1 MAGLGHWTC
10 SARHPRRA
18 FPTRAPVSRGDVTR
32 EFTRP
37 YDGRV
42 RAAQVTRL
50 DGPDA
55 VEVVDLPEPS
65 GDGVVIEVAAAGVCF
80 PDVLLTRGQY
90 QVTPD
95 LPFVPGSEVA
105 GRVRSAPVGSGYA
118 AGDRVAAF
126 PFLGGFAEVVE
137 ADPAMV
143 FPLPD
148 SVTYE
153 QGAALPMNYL
163 TCHFALRER
172 GRLRDGRDRA
182 RARARPAASAPRR
195 CSWPPRGVPG
205 SSRSCRRRTRREVAR
220 AAGAH
225 EVVLADGFRDAVA
238 GLTSGR
244 GVDVVVDPVGGDR
257 FTDSLRSLAPGG
269 RLLVIG
275 FTAGSIPEVKV
286 NRLLLGNI
294 SVVGV
299 GWGAWWTGRGGPG
312 PAYLRRQ
319 WDDLVPLLESGAV
332 DPVIGEVRDLDDVVG
347 GAHRRRRAPGH
358 RQDPAHARDPAIP
371 ASNRLGPWTSGTRT
385 PRGSPGSP
393 RAPCPSPWPTPP
405 RTPSA

>member
-1 MAGLGHWTC
+1 VL
-10 SARHPRRA
+10 
-18 FPTRAPVSRGDVTR
+18 TRT
-32 EFTRP
+32 

-55 VEVVDLPEPS
+55 VEVVDLPEPD

-105 GRVRSAPVGSGYA
+105 GQVRSASASSGYA

-126 PFLGGFAEVVE
+126 PFLGGFAELVA
-137 ADPAMV
+137 ADPSMV

-148 SVTYE
+148 TVTFE

-172 GRLRDGRDRA
+172 GRLQPGETVLVHGAAGGIGTAAVQLAVAWGA
-182 RARARPAASAPRR
+182 RVIAVVSSDDKAR
-195 CSWPPRGVPG
+195 
-205 SSRSCRRRTRREVAR
+205 VAR
-220 AAGAH
+220 DAGAH
-225 EVVLADGFRDAVA
+225 DVVPVEGFRGAVA
-238 GLTSGR
+238 ELTSGR

-275 FTAGSIPEVKV
+275 FTAGAIPEVKV
-286 NRLLLGNI
+286 NRLLLGNL

-312 PAYLRRQ
+312 PAFLRQQ
-319 WDDLVPLLESGAV
+319 WDDLLPLLESGAI
-332 DPVIGEVRDLDDVVG
+332 DPVIGEVRDLDDVV
-347 GAHRRRRAPGH
+347 AALTAVDERRATGKT
-358 RQDPAHARDPAIP
+358 
-371 ASNRLGPWTSGTRT
+371 LLT
-385 PRGSPGSP
+385 P
-393 RAPCPSPWPTPP
+393 
-405 RTPSA
+405 

>member
-1 MAGLGHWTC
+1 MT
-10 SARHPRRA
+10 SM
-18 FPTRAPVSRGDVTR
+18 
-32 EFTRP
+32 
-37 YDGRV
+37 

-55 VEVVDLPEPS
+55 VEVVELPEPA
-65 GDGVVIEVAAAGVCF
+65 GAGVVIEVAAAGVCF

-105 GRVRSAPVGSGYA
+105 GLVRSAPAGSGFA
-118 AGDRVAAF
+118 EGDRVAAF
-126 PFLGGFAEVVE
+126 TVLGGFAEVVE
-137 ADPAMV
+137 VDPTMA

-148 SVTYE
+148 AVTYE

-172 GRLRDGRDRA
+172 GRLRDGETVLVHGAAGGIGTAAVQLAAAWGARVIAVVSSHDR
-182 RARARPAASAPRR
+182 
-195 CSWPPRGVPG
+195 
-205 SSRSCRRRTRREVAR
+205 EDVAR

-238 GLTSGR
+238 DLTSRR
-244 GVDVVVDPVGGDR
+244 GVDLVVDPVGGDR

-275 FTAGSIPEVKV
+275 FTAGSIPEVRV
-286 NRLLLGNI
+286 NRLLLGNL

-312 PAYLRRQ
+312 PAFLRHQ
-319 WDDLVPLLESGAV
+319 WDELVPLLESGAV
-332 DPVIGEVRDLDDVVG
+332 DPVIGEVRDLDDVV
-347 GAHRRRRAPGH
+347 AALTAVDERRATGKILL
-358 RQDPAHARDPAIP
+358 IP
-371 ASNRLGPWTSGTRT
+371 
-385 PRGSPGSP
+385 
-393 RAPCPSPWPTPP
+393 
-405 RTPSA
+405 